1 VFAQFS
7 ALPFEQTAIVLA
19 ITLAFFLIAP
29 AIVERVGL
37 PGIVGI
43 VLVGAALGPNG
54 TGVLEHSEA
63 IVLLGEAGLLY
74 LLFLVG
80 LDLDLARFLDAPEDP
95 ALFGLASFGVPFVVG
110 TVICIVVLD
119 LGAWAAALLAAVF
132 ASHTLLSY
140 PVVNKLDLSSN
151 DAVSAVFGGIVFT
164 DTLALIVLAIAL
176 GGIDGGVSVAMLGQ
190 IALSLVVVFGGL
202 LVVVPR
208 LARWFFATTTQESY
222 FEFLFVAAVLFA
234 AAGLAE
240 GLGLAGILGAFV
252 AGLAINREIPREGTL
267 MNRIQFFGNAFFIPF
282 FLFHVGMLI
291 DPAVIAEGGETL
303 WIAAVILGA
312 MFTTKA
318 AAAGGVA
325 AIRDYSRD
333 ELGVIFGL
341 SVGQAA
347 AALAITLLGLE
358 AGVFTVEVLNAVVV
372 MILVSAVVSPW
383 VTERYGRRLTADTTM
398 GPEPDP
404 DLSESYDPR
413 ILFPLSPTTDSKPLL
428 QLGFV
433 LKDTPASTPVN
444 LLTVL
449 PPAATD
455 DRVADAEAHL
465 ESASRHGGAAE
476 VPIETDTRRY
486 HNPASGIVG
495 ASDDLSTDLVLMG
508 WPDDRSLREVLFD
521 DVSEQVRQ
529 QSAKPLVVA
538 ELDRPIDAT
547 TNVLLVLPPEIGY
560 HDGFDECVY
569 LVKRLA
575 KNLEVPLRVLTVGDH
590 PSPAEYEELVRNVG
604 PDLNASVVGVDDWSD
619 LKERLQDVDR
629 SDLVVTMEASQGG
642 VGWSDELRE
651 LSEEL
656 PEFPS
661 EAFLVLTPAEDVPEY
676 GTRFLQLE

>member
-1 VFAQFS
+1 VLTQFS

-29 AIVERVGL
+29 ALVERVGL

-54 TGVLEHSEA
+54 TGVLEHSA
-63 IVLLGEAGLLY
+63 AVVLLGEAGLLY

-80 LDLDLARFLDAPEDP
+80 LDLDLTRFLDAPEDP
-95 ALFGLASFGVPFVVG
+95 ALFGLASFGIPFVVG

-119 LGAWAAALLAAVF
+119 LGPWAAALLAAVF

-140 PVVNKLDLSSN
+140 PVINKLNLSSN

-164 DTLALIVLAIAL
+164 DTLALVVLAIAL

-202 LVVVPR
+202 LFVVPR

-252 AGLAINREIPREGTL
+252 AGLAINRQIPRSGTL
-267 MNRIQFFGNAFFIPF
+267 MSRIQFFGNAFFIPF

-291 DPAVIAEGGETL
+291 DPAVLAEGGETL
-303 WIAAVILGA
+303 WIAGVILGA
-312 MFTTKA
+312 MFATKA

-325 AIRDYSRD
+325 AIRGYGRD

-358 AGVFTVEVLNAVVV
+358 AGVFTVEVLNAVVI

-383 VTERYGRRLTADTTM
+383 VTERYGRRLTTNATL
-398 GPEPDP
+398 EPDP
-404 DLSESYDPR
+404 ELAESYDPR
-413 ILFPLSPTTDSKPLL
+413 VLLPLSPTTDPKPLL
-428 QLGFV
+428 QLAFV
-433 LKDTPASTPVN
+433 LKDTPASTPLY

-449 PPAATD
+449 PPAASD
-455 DRVADAEAHL
+455 DRVDDAEANL
-465 ESASRHGGAAE
+465 GSAAGHASAAE
-476 VPIETDTRRY
+476 VPVETDSRRY

-495 ASDDLSTDLVLMG
+495 ASDDSSADLVLTG
-508 WPDDRSLREVLFD
+508 WPDERSLREVIFD
-521 DVSEQVRQ
+521 DMSDQVRQ
-529 QSAKPLVVA
+529 RSAKPLIVA
-538 ELDRPIDAT
+538 ELERPINAT
-547 TNVLLVLPPEIGY
+547 TNVLFVLPPEVGY

-575 KNLEVPLRVLTVGDH
+575 KNLGVPLRALAVGDH
-590 PSPAEYEELVRNVG
+590 PSPAEYEELVRSVG
-604 PDLNASVVGVDDWSD
+604 PNLNASVTGVDDWD
-619 LKERLQDVDR
+619 ELRERLRDADR
-629 SDLVVTMEASQGG
+629 SDLVVLMEVSQGG
-642 VGWSDELRE
+642 VGWSDELRT
-651 LSEEL
+651 LSEGL
-656 PEFPS
+656 PEFPPD
-661 EAFLVLTPAEDVPEY
+661 AFLVVTPAEDEPEY